1 MTQSGRGV
9 FSPGKGV
16 FFLDEMVSFWRD
28 CRFYSPVWMRWWV
41 KVTSA
46 NTMSGPWT
54 RKGKFANQTQVFEI
68 LVKFEIRLKALEEN
82 ANLNIR
88 VEIFSYDLLQAW
100 MSILKPSMQIYK
112 WTDGT
117 TQAECIWILN
127 TSSYAQNLRN
137 HRCAAVHR
145 EICGKNLKF
154 KINRLQKIF
163 FYIMKFQRIE
173 RIRRANFKL
182 KLKSA

>member
-117 TQAECIWILN
+117 TQAECIWMHLN
-127 TSSYAQNLRN
+127 HMHKISETIDVQLCIEKYVERN
-137 HRCAAVHR
+137 SNSKSTDYKRS
-145 EICGKNLKF
+145 
-154 KINRLQKIF
+154 F
-163 FYIMKFQRIE
+163 FT
-173 RIRRANFKL
+173 
-182 KLKSA
+182 

>member
-9 FSPGKGV
+9 FFPGKGV
-16 FFLDEMVSFWRD
+16 FFLDEMESFSRD
-28 CRFYSPVWMRWWV
+28 CRFYSPVWMKWWV

-82 ANLNIR
+82 ANLNIFMFLYIQLWFAASLN
-88 VEIFSYDLLQAW
+88 VDFEAINANLQMNRW
-100 MSILKPSMQIYK
+100 HNTSRMH
-112 WTDGT
+112 
-117 TQAECIWILN
+117 LN

-145 EICGKNLKF
+145 EICGKKLKF

-163 FYIMKFQRIE
+163 FT
-173 RIRRANFKL
+173 
-182 KLKSA
+182 